1 MTEMR
6 TADKYGNTHTIY
18 EDTYEGQ
25 PRQEQEQSPQQPAA
39 AEPEQP
45 IDDDL
50 PF

>member
-25 PRQEQEQSPQQPAA
+25 PRQEQSPQQPAA